1 MKSTRKIFKPIQT
14 LNARTFRSNKGR
26 NLVAVLA
33 VLMTALMFTT
43 LFTLAQSMS
52 KNIVEMTFR
61 QTGYDAQ
68 ASFRDITEEQAALLA
83 VHPDVREVGTSIV
96 LGIAENTELA
106 GRQVEIRW
114 ADESYAV
121 HSFAAP
127 TTGRLPES
135 AGEIAL
141 DTLTLDRLG
150 LPHELGSQVTLEWRK
165 DLNSSEVTSSVF
177 TLCGFWEGNES
188 SYAGMAWVSR
198 DFADEM
204 IAEEKS
210 FAGADADT
218 QTPDSASD
226 GNVLGTFMAQVSLYS
241 DQNIEA
247 DLNDIL
253 ADTGL
258 SDLEYSVNLAY
269 SPEMGATAF
278 QESLPLYL
286 GMILVFIAGFLIIY
300 NIFQISVTADI
311 QFYGRLKTLGTT
323 NRQIRRLIF
332 GQAGRICLIGIPL
345 GLLFGWLLGMVLVP
359 SFLGILEGESTVSA
373 NPVIF
378 IGSALFAWI
387 TVLLS
392 CLRPARLAGKV
403 SPIEALRMNDAASK
417 SRKSRKRRR
426 GSASLSSM
434 AWSNLGRNKRRTV
447 TVICSLTLALVL
459 LCSFYAQ
466 NASFDIEKYLAD
478 LTLADFELT
487 DSDSGDSLNGYDPAS
502 TSLSSSL
509 VRDLEN
515 QEGLEASG
523 HLYTGQADWQIDD
536 DTLKNLQNFYT
547 EDALADWETY
557 DAAGAGE
564 LRAALKS
571 REASARVYGLD
582 GIPLDA
588 ITQEPYILQGSF
600 DAEAFA
606 SGDYVLAVGPA
617 IDLEQEYS
625 VLPTPSAGSAIELN
639 GRSYTVMAVVYPL
652 TPVTEGAPEAAAAD
666 RLELEFI
673 LPLDA
678 FRQQWPDSTL
688 RKLFLNVDD
697 EHIPEV
703 QSFLDDYR
711 ETTDSS
717 LPVTS
722 RQTMAEQYEAETR
735 SSSVMGN
742 AVSIVIALVGIL
754 NFINSMV
761 TAIVS
766 RRREFAMIQSVGMT
780 KKQLC
785 RMLVYEGL
793 FYAVITLAASF
804 IVSALSVGILIRAMV
819 SGGFSTFHFTLLPLG
834 VCAPLLLLFAVLI
847 PCLCFRNLEK
857 QSIVVRLRME

>member
-83 VHPDVREVGTSIV
+83 AHPDVREVGTSIV

-150 LPHELGSQVTLEWRK
+150 LPHELGNQVTLEWRK

-502 TSLSSSL
+502 TCLSSSL

-617 IDLEQEYS
+617 IDLEQ
-625 VLPTPSAGSAIELN
+625 
-639 GRSYTVMAVVYPL
+639 
-652 TPVTEGAPEAAAAD
+652 
-666 RLELEFI
+666 
-673 LPLDA
+673 
-678 FRQQWPDSTL
+678 
-688 RKLFLNVDD
+688 
-697 EHIPEV
+697 V
-703 QSFLDDYR
+703 QSFLDDCR

-717 LPVTS
+717 LPITS

-742 AVSIVIALVGIL
+742 AVSVVIALVGIL

>member
-1 MKSTRKIFKPIQT
+1 
-14 LNARTFRSNKGR
+14 
-26 NLVAVLA
+26 
-33 VLMTALMFTT
+33 
-43 LFTLAQSMS
+43 
-52 KNIVEMTFR
+52 
-61 QTGYDAQ
+61 
-68 ASFRDITEEQAALLA
+68 
-83 VHPDVREVGTSIV
+83 
-96 LGIAENTELA
+96 
-106 GRQVEIRW
+106 
-114 ADESYAV
+114 
-121 HSFAAP
+121 
-127 TTGRLPES
+127 
-135 AGEIAL
+135 
-141 DTLTLDRLG
+141 
-150 LPHELGSQVTLEWRK
+150 
-165 DLNSSEVTSSVF
+165 
-177 TLCGFWEGNES
+177 
-188 SYAGMAWVSR
+188 MAWVSR

-547 EDALADWETY
+547 EDALAGWETY

-617 IDLEQEYS
+617 IDLEQ
-625 VLPTPSAGSAIELN
+625 V
-639 GRSYTVMAVVYPL
+639 
-652 TPVTEGAPEAAAAD
+652 
-666 RLELEFI
+666 
-673 LPLDA
+673 
-678 FRQQWPDSTL
+678 
-688 RKLFLNVDD
+688 
-697 EHIPEV
+697 H
-703 QSFLDDYR
+703 SFLDDYR

-742 AVSIVIALVGIL
+742 AVSVVIALVGIL